1 MAKLVSV
8 KDAINLI
15 KDGATVMVGGF
26 LSCGTPY
33 KLIDELANQNIK
45 NLTMI
50 SNDTSFENVDKGK
63 LIVNKQVKKLI
74 TSHIGTNPET
84 GRQMASGEL
93 EVELTPMGSLME
105 RIRAKGAGLGGVLT
119 PTGIGTNIA
128 DGKKVY
134 ELDNKKYLFEK
145 PISADFALIYGTKAD
160 KYGNVAYYGTTRN
173 CNTVMATAADTV
185 IVQADEVVECLDP
198 NEVVIPGLFIDY
210 IVEASAEKCASKADE
225 I

>member
-1 MAKLVSV
+1 MAKIISIKEAVS
-8 KDAINLI
+8 LI
-15 KDGATVMVGGF
+15 KDSATIMVGGF
-26 LSCGTPY
+26 LSCGTPD
-33 KLIDELANQNIK
+33 KLIDELVNSNVK

-50 SNDTSFENVDKGK
+50 SNDTSIPNKDKGK
-63 LIVNKQVKKLI
+63 LIVNKQVKRLI

-84 GRQMASGEL
+84 GRQMEAGEI

-119 PTGIGTNIA
+119 PTGIGTAIA

-134 ELDNKKYLFEK
+134 EIDNKKYLFER

-160 KYGNVAYYGTTRN
+160 KFGNVSYYGTTRN

-185 IVQADEVVECLDP
+185 ILQADEIVENLDP
-198 NEVVIPGLFIDY
+198 NEIVIPGLFIDY
-210 IVEASAEKCASKADE
+210 IVKG
-225 I
+225 

>member
-1 MAKLVSV
+1 MSTKIVSI
-8 KDAINLI
+8 KEAINLI
-15 KDGATVMVGGF
+15 KDSATIMVGGF
-26 LSCGTPY
+26 LSCGTPD
-33 KLIDELANQNIK
+33 KLIDELAKSNVK

-50 SNDTSFENVDKGK
+50 SNDTSIPNKDKGK
-63 LIVNKQVKKLI
+63 LIVNKQVKRLI

-84 GRQMASGEL
+84 GRQMEAGEI

-119 PTGIGTNIA
+119 PTGIGTLIA

-134 ELDNKKYLFEK
+134 EIDNKQYLFER

-160 KYGNVAYYGTTRN
+160 KFGNVSYYGTTRN

-185 IVQADEVVECLDP
+185 ILQADEIVDQLDP
-198 NEVVIPGLFIDY
+198 NEIVIPGLFIDY
-210 IVEASAEKCASKADE
+210 IVDGRE
-225 I
+225 

>member
-1 MAKLVSV
+1 MAKIISIKEAVS
-8 KDAINLI
+8 LI
-15 KDGATVMVGGF
+15 KDSATIMVGGF
-26 LSCGTPY
+26 LSCGTPD
-33 KLIDELANQNIK
+33 KLIDELVNSNVK

-50 SNDTSFENVDKGK
+50 SNDTSIPNKDKGK
-63 LIVNKQVKKLI
+63 LIVNKQVKRLI

-84 GRQMASGEL
+84 GRQMEAGEI

-119 PTGIGTNIA
+119 PTGIGTAIA

-134 ELDNKKYLFEK
+134 EIDNKKYLFER

-160 KYGNVAYYGTTRN
+160 KFGNVSYYGTTRN

-185 IVQADEVVECLDP
+185 ILQADEIVESLDP
-198 NEVVIPGLFIDY
+198 NEIVIPGLFIDY
-210 IVEASAEKCASKADE
+210 IVKG
-225 I
+225 